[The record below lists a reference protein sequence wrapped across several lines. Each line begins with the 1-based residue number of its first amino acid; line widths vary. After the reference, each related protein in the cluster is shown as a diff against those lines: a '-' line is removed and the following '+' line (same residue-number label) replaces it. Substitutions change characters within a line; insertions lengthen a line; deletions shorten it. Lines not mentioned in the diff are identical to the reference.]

1 MALNPNEVEE
11 YRKTTLDNLIAD
23 AVERKDE
30 DGLIWLQEESKK
42 KIKRVKADGTT
53 TLVYKPM
60 PAIRSEYAKKFLG
73 YKVKGKQSAEEQR
86 KRKQAKKEKEM
97 ADKFAKAFAQ
107 LKK

>member
-1 MALNPNEVEE
+1 MALNPNNVEE
-11 YRKTTLDNLIAD
+11 YRKTTLDNLIED

-30 DGLIWLQEESKK
+30 TALMWLQEESKK
-42 KIKRVKADGTT
+42 KTKRLRADGTT
-53 TLVYKPM
+53 TLVDKPM

-86 KRKQAKKEKEM
+86 KRKQAKKEKEL
-97 ADKFAKAFAQ
+97 AEKFSKAFAQ